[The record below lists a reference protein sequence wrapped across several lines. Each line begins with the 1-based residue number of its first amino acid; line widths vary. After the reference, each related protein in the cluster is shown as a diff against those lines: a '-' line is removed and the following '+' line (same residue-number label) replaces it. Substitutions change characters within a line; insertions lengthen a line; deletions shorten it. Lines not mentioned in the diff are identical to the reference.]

1 VAYNC
6 VVLIKQV
13 PDTKRITG
21 QAMNDDGTVNRSA
34 LPAIFNPEDLNA
46 LELALQ
52 IKDKFGGK
60 ITVITMGLPA
70 AAAILR
76 DSLFRGADDAILIT
90 DARCAASDTLAT
102 SYILRCAVKKIDY
115 DIVLCGRQAIDGDT
129 AQVGPQLAEKLG
141 IPQITRVGA
150 QVGEEWQHPQI
161 AQVGPQVVEG
171 LGMPQI
177 TSVDKPV
184 EMNGKTITARRDI
197 GNGWQLVKAKL
208 PVLLTV
214 TGDANEPRFAAAK
227 KMMKYKN
234 ARTPIEVE
242 QKIKAENPQ
251 ADEATI
257 KNLSEQQCT
266 ALQKK
271 GLLIKQ
277 WDLDFIEADL
287 SWCGR
292 GGSPTKVHR
301 IQSVVLAAKE
311 SKNVEPND
319 QGISD
324 MIHELIEDKIIA

>member
-21 QAMNDDGTVNRSA
+21 DAMNDDGTVNRSA

-70 AAAILR
+70 ASAILR
-76 DSLFRGADDAILIT
+76 DSLFRGADDSILIT
-90 DARCAASDTLAT
+90 DRRCAASDTLAT
-102 SYILRCAVKKIDY
+102 SYILSCAVKKVDY

-141 IPQITRVGA
+141 VPQITYV
-150 QVGEEWQHPQI
+150 EELI
-161 AQVGPQVVEG
+161 E
-171 LGMPQI
+171 L
-177 TSVDKPV
+177 
-184 EMNGKTITARRDI
+184 NGKTITARRNI
-197 GNGWQLVKAKL
+197 GAGWQQVRTKL
-208 PVLLTV
+208 PALLTV
-214 TGDANEPRFAAAK
+214 TADANEPRVAAAK
-227 KMMKYKN
+227 KIMKYKN

-242 QKIKAENPQ
+242 QKIKPEN
-251 ADEATI
+251 AEATEADI
-257 KNLSEQQCT
+257 QKLVKHKCSE
-266 ALQKK
+266 LEEK

-277 WDLDFIEADL
+277 WDLDFVGADL
-287 SWCGR
+287 KWCGR
-292 GGSPTKVHR
+292 NGSPTKVHR
-301 IQSVVLAAKE
+301 IQSVVLATKE
-311 SKNVEPND
+311 TKNIEPND
-319 QGISD
+319 QGISG